1 MKEQHSR
8 KLVAI
13 MFTDIVGYTALMQ
26 GNEEVAARARTRHRE
41 VFQKQHHLY
50 QGEIIQYYG
59 DGTLSVFNSAIKAV
73 TCAIE
78 IQKLLQEGDSVQLKI
93 GLHLGDIVFNDT
105 EVYGDGVNFAS
116 RIESLG
122 SAGTILLSE
131 KVNDEVK
138 NHATISTISLGHF
151 ELKNI
156 AKPAEVFAISNEG
169 IKVPLPSDLKSK
181 QKKADKNI
189 AVLPFVNMS
198 SNAENEYFSDGITE
212 EIINALAKIDGLKV
226 ISRTSSFYFKGQK
239 ASLSEIAEKLNV
251 STLLEGSVRMAGDT
265 LRIKAQ
271 LIDVEEDETF
281 WSETWERKKDN
292 LFEIQDEISLLIA
305 DKLREH
311 VGHLDISD
319 HLVVNPTRNLT
330 AYEHLLKGRFHS
342 FKWNPEDTNIAIEQF
357 EKAVAMDPELIDGYL
372 GLADSYSFM
381 AVAGFAPREK
391 SWMKAMEAIQSAK
404 TLDPNNAGLNYM
416 LGNQAFFTEA
426 DFASAMKY
434 GLKSLATKP
443 TYAEAHRFVS
453 FLHTLRGDLIK
464 AKEHIFFA
472 KSIDPLNQET
482 LFFEANYYY
491 RANEYSKANLILDE
505 LLEINDKNLPAIVV
519 RIYIQLKTN
528 RLQEA
533 LRSIEEV
540 PQQAFTPDERLGLI
554 SLIDAIRG
562 EVNSSRLTEIEERAK
577 DPGAHHAHS
586 YLFIVY
592 ANLGRYDDAFNLL
605 EQLFE
610 SKSSILL
617 LGFSDPLAE
626 PIQRDPRY
634 QEYHDRIYPIIKE
647 SSDKKPKP
655 KVIDD
660 SAAHA
665 QIEKLTALVESERPY
680 LNPSVT
686 LRSLAEQTDIHPN
699 QLSWLLNEHI
709 GKNFNE
715 FINIAR
721 IEHFKKIVVDP
732 DNSHIS
738 IIGLA
743 FESGFNSKTVFNT
756 AFKKEVGMT
765 PNEFQKSQQ
774 S

>member
-8 KLVAI
+8 KLSAI

-26 GNEEVAARARTRHRE
+26 GNEEVAARARVRHRE
-41 VFQKQHHLY
+41 VFQKQHSLY
-50 QGEIIQYYG
+50 QGEIVQYYG
-59 DGTLSVFNSAIKAV
+59 DGTLSVFDSAIKAV

-78 IQKLLQEGDSVQLKI
+78 IQKLLQEGDTVQLRI
-93 GLHLGDIVFNDT
+93 GLHLGDIVFSDT

-116 RIESLG
+116 RIENLG
-122 SAGTILLSE
+122 SAGSILLSE

-138 NHATISTISLGHF
+138 NHDTISTISLGYF

-156 AKPAEVFAISNEG
+156 AKRTEVFAISNKG
-169 IKVPLPSDLKSK
+169 IKVPPPSSLKNKHKFS
-181 QKKADKNI
+181 DKNI

-212 EIINALAKIDGLKV
+212 EIINALAKIDSLKV

-239 ASLSEIAEKLNV
+239 ASLSEIAEKLGV
-251 STLLEGSVRMAGDT
+251 STLLEGSVRMSRDT

-271 LIDVEEDETF
+271 LIDVGEDETF

-305 DKLREH
+305 DKLREYG
-311 VGHLDISD
+311 GHLDISD
-319 HLVVNPTRNLT
+319 HLVESPTRNLT
-330 AYEHLLKGRFHS
+330 AYEHLLKGRFHL
-342 FKWNPEDTNIAIEQF
+342 KEWNPEDTNIAIDQF
-357 EKAVAMDPELIDGYL
+357 EKAISIDPALIDGYL

-381 AVAGFAPREK
+381 AVAGFAPREEA
-391 SWMKAMEAIQSAK
+391 WMKAMEAIQSAK
-404 TLDPNNAGLNYM
+404 TLDSNNAGLNYM
-416 LGNQAFFTEA
+416 LGNQAFFTDA

-453 FLHTLRGDLIK
+453 FLLSLRGDLPK

-491 RANEYSKANLILDE
+491 RANEYAKANLILDE
-505 LLEINDKNLPAIVV
+505 LLEVNDKNLPAIIV
-519 RIYIQLKTN
+519 RIYIQIKEK

-533 LRSIEEV
+533 LRLIDQV
-540 PQQAFTPDERLGLI
+540 PQEALTPDERLGLLG
-554 SLIDAIRG
+554 LIDALNGDVSSGHIIELEQHAQAG
-562 EVNSSRLTEIEERAK
+562 E
-577 DPGAHHAHS
+577 AHHAHS
-586 YLFIVY
+586 YLFIIY
-592 ANLGRYDDAFNLL
+592 AVLGSNDSAFSIL
-605 EQLFE
+605 EKLFQ
-610 SKSSILL
+610 SQSSILL

-626 PIQRDPRY
+626 HIQSDPRY
-634 QEYHDRIYPIIKE
+634 QEYHDRIYPIIKKPK
-647 SSDKKPKP
+647 DIIPKP
-655 KVIDD
+655 KAIDD
-660 SAAHA
+660 SVART

-686 LRSLAEQTDIHPN
+686 LRSLADQSDIHPN
-699 QLSWLLNEHI
+699 QLSWLLNEYV

-721 IEHFKKIVVDP
+721 IEHFKKLVVDP

-738 IIGLA
+738 LIGLA
-743 FESGFNSKTVFNT
+743 YESGFNSKTVFNT

-765 PNEFQKSQQ
+765 PKEYQKSQQ
-774 S
+774 